1 MYNIERLFD
10 NWIQVVDPLNNIT
23 IENYGYETG
32 VIEGTTDNHCVK
44 CTSANYCWFKDEG
57 DKKPKPFQHTPNIL
71 YSIAKRLMSGLYHPN
86 CHCEERPITAPSPD
100 EIKLSVRLGKIDW
113 LFKDKTNWVESLGYK
128 TDNEFLNVLY
138 QSIKEAYCSGNYKVI
153 EHNKNG
159 VKANLFLYLAGANEK
174 AGKTYPSKSA
184 FMIFPNG
191 TLKCN
196 TLIGGWYK

>member
-44 CTSANYCWFKDEG
+44 CTSANYCWFKDEE
-57 DKKPKPFQHTPNIL
+57 DKKPKPFQNTPNIL

-86 CHCEERPITAPSPD
+86 CHCEEH
-100 EIKLSVRLGKIDW
+100 
-113 LFKDKTNWVESLGYK
+113 
-128 TDNEFLNVLY
+128 

-153 EHNKNG
+153 EHNKHG

-174 AGKTYPSKSA
+174 AGKTYPLKSA